1 MRARPRQ
8 PPKFQKGNKIGK
20 WSLLIKSTIV
30 HFLCINGD
38 CILPFA
44 VQTAGNRFLSK

>member
-20 WSLLIKSTIV
+20 WSLLFTSTIV